1 MSKRSKIVTALQLK
15 LQNINGTGE
24 YSSNLFS
31 NVFTKLVFWDEVD
44 DYPSVY
50 LNAGSESREYLPGSF
65 KWAYLNIS
73 VRIYVEEESP
83 EEALEK
89 IFEDIEKVVDASGNL
104 VFDSST
110 GDKIEDMR
118 ILSINT
124 DEGLLSPI
132 GVGEVNILVQYEVS
146 TCN

>member
-1 MSKRSKIVTALQLK
+1 
-15 LQNINGTGE
+15 
-24 YSSNLFS
+24 
-31 NVFTKLVFWDEVD
+31 VD